1 MISRKYTRNILFA
14 LFFITAFALFANE
27 GAAAEGASSDQ
38 KHPTTT
44 AVTLGA
50 ESRAAGVFDNNGNNF
65 DLENVRLNATVSKSG
80 FDAVA
85 SVQYDG
91 SDLNVLDASL
101 GTALYKDL
109 ADVKVGR
116 FLVPADR
123 NASKDLYGLTT
134 WDGTGVVSKWAS
146 PQDSGRGDGASVSG
160 SVDAPEGFGL
170 AYSVGLFDGSRGDAL
185 VAARVDLTVAKLEG
199 LALGVNIQSQ
209 SDAFRGNRDF
219 FGVGVDALYTT
230 TVDPGTVTLSASFA
244 DYDLDGARYTR
255 GVGRNAGS
263 GFSVGAAIAL
273 AKAQK
278 VASLNVGFEP
288 FFLYQSFDY
297 DEYRSGDV
305 ERFDVGANF
314 NLADFAGSKVTVQ
327 YFNEDPARGAS
338 NDGAIVGLQVVF

>member
-170 AYSVGLFDGSRGDAL
+170 AYSVGLFDGGRGDAL

-297 DEYRSGDV
+297 D
-305 ERFDVGANF
+305 DVGANF